1 MGQVTIEIPQN
12 VNRTYQVDDSEFGE
26 QLLQNLEDFK
36 KKTKIGKLSA
46 IIPPRRNSLKEDL
59 ANVVGIWADREESAE
74 VSAIILPRRNSLKED
89 GDAVLGIW
97 ADNEDEADEIARKIR
112 EANRKVT

>member
-12 VNRTYQVDDSEFGE
+12 VNRAYQINDSEFGE
-26 QLLQNLEDFK
+26 QLLNDLEEFE
-36 KKTKIGKLSA
+36 KKTKSEKSSA
-46 IIPPRRNSLKEDL
+46 IIPPRRN
-59 ANVVGIWADREESAE
+59 N
-74 VSAIILPRRNSLKED
+74 LKED

-97 ADNEDEADEIARKIR
+97 SKDEKTADEIARKVR

>member
-12 VNRTYQVDDSEFGE
+12 VNRTYQVNDSEFGE
-26 QLLQNLEDFK
+26 QLLQNLEEFEK
-36 KKTKIGKLSA
+36 KPKNKKSKA

-74 VSAIILPRRNSLKED
+74 
-89 GDAVLGIW
+89 
-97 ADNEDEADEIARKIR
+97 EIAREIR
-112 EANRKVT
+112 RKNNGEQI